1 MSYPVLFVLV
11 FGGLFILR
19 IVAATVVFAL
29 LMPRSERC
37 PDCDAETEAVVSPIL
52 DRLLPWFRKS
62 WCLTCGWEG
71 VLRRAPESQETG
83 VDSPGVARV
92 PQRASAASS
101 RHGNAVRDGG
111 SGR

>member
-37 PDCDAETEAVVSPIL
+37 PDCDAETEAVVSPFL
-52 DRLLPWFRKS
+52 DRALPWFRKS

-71 VLRRAPESQETG
+71 VLRRAPDSQQTG
-83 VDSPGVARV
+83 AEAPGVAPV
-92 PQRASAASS
+92 PLRSSTASP
-101 RHGNAVRDGG
+101 RQGNAVRDGG
-111 SGR
+111 R